1 MMNKVAGILR
11 VKNDGMFIERCIESC
26 IDALDE
32 LIVVYNDCTDNS
44 VAEIDKMVARYP
56 NKIKRYE
63 YPHRILGMNITREEY
78 EVAKNLP
85 EGHPSLISTYNN
97 FALGKVTCDYAVKI
111 DADQIYFTEQMKKWC
126 DFVRECKPQKKTL
139 GVIIGK
145 IFSKYISGY
154 WILSTKYGKIVH
166 LLPTWLLRIFYPAY
180 ISYAKYLFSYDKAML
195 GLSGINVLET
205 DETLISAGHSLD
217 GFKSLPSFNGC
228 GDTVIFKMNCNPRFE
243 KFIIPEYNPP
253 YTKMYSVV
261 EAFHLPLK
269 IMYIG
274 YFWKHLSIM
283 RPGLVDK
290 ALALH
295 QADDGAYLPSCKFK
309 KIGYSKIVKQA
320 SGCIFPLDQKILFQ
334 FVYKANKRQL
344 FDSLEKLALRER
356 RKNQEHSDLL

>member
-1 MMNKVAGILR
+1 M
-11 VKNDGMFIERCIESC
+11 
-26 IDALDE
+26 
-32 LIVVYNDCTDNS
+32 
-44 VAEIDKMVARYP
+44 
-56 NKIKRYE
+56 
-63 YPHRILGMNITREEY
+63 
-78 EVAKNLP
+78 
-85 EGHPSLISTYNN
+85 
-97 FALGKVTCDYAVKI
+97 
-111 DADQIYFTEQMKKWC
+111 
-126 DFVRECKPQKKTL
+126 
-139 GVIIGK
+139 
-145 IFSKYISGY
+145 
-154 WILSTKYGKIVH
+154 
-166 LLPTWLLRIFYPAY
+166 
-180 ISYAKYLFSYDKAML
+180 